1 VIESSVPAVL
11 FPNEEGFQLTSES
24 LRAFEIVKAVEQCA
38 RELRSKVEFETEHDA
53 LQKLAE
59 NRVGAVIAVPKITK
73 ATVLEAGLTKQLLPH
88 KVTRHVVPARPLGV
102 NVPLKTVADSTIS
115 LQEANGVFVDVL
127 RRRTALRKPSG
138 TIVEGRRYEE
148 ETFVF
153 S

>member
-1 VIESSVPAVL
+1 
-11 FPNEEGFQLTSES
+11 
-24 LRAFEIVKAVEQCA
+24 
-38 RELRSKVEFETEHDA
+38 
-53 LQKLAE
+53 
-59 NRVGAVIAVPKITK
+59 VGAVIAVPKITK